1 MVSRDVPTEQGGEG
15 ELSKELPDIVPYL
28 SPSEVP
34 GAGRCRLQGCSPG
47 WSTSRGEA
55 AGSAGFRWPCIA
67 TWCLAARGALRPVCA
82 TLASSPPLSLSASRE
97 SLSNPRSRGREPS
110 GNAAKTPRITFQGLF
125 AVAKV
130 GLALKAGAVFA
141 ELSSQFKDLFP
152 LSALKMV
159 FSTFILCHQI

>member
-1 MVSRDVPTEQGGEG
+1 MGK
-15 ELSKELPDIVPYL
+15 L
-28 SPSEVP
+28 P
-34 GAGRCRLQGCSPG
+34 GALGFAGR
-47 WSTSRGEA
+47 A
-55 AGSAGFRWPCIA
+55 
-67 TWCLAARGALRPVCA
+67 
-82 TLASSPPLSLSASRE
+82 SPPGAWRREEPLDPSVPPWHLPLRCPLSASRE

-141 ELSSQFKDLFP
+141 ALSSQFKDLFP